1 MANLN
6 AEFSR
11 TYNSFSGVDIQAT
24 FAGVHLSDLQ
34 GISFT
39 VTREKGPL
47 YTMGSPNPR
56 AFSRGKRG
64 IAGSLIF
71 LVFDRSALLEGLGKQ
86 AVFWSD
92 VNEITAAKQRRSAG
106 DDLQPQAGRGSA
118 DREGVATPAL
128 AWYVDQI
135 PPFSVVLTALN
146 EYGHMARME
155 IRGIEILNSGSGISV
170 DDITV
175 DENMTWVAT
184 DIIPWRAN
192 AFIPPDPS
200 QAMTDLANSAVN
212 SPVAV

>member
-1 MANLN
+1 MNFSS
-6 AEFSR
+6 EFSR

-24 FAGVHLSDLQ
+24 FAGTHLSDLQ
-34 GISFT
+34 GISYT

-47 YTMGSPNPR
+47 YTMGNPSPR

-71 LVFDRSALLEGLGKQ
+71 LVFDRSALIEGVGKD
-86 AVFWSD
+86 AIFWAD
-92 VNEITAAKQRRSAG
+92 TNELSAARQRRSTG
-106 DDLQPQAGRGSA
+106 DDMQPQAGRGGPTRMGSKQ
-118 DREGVATPAL
+118 PAV

-155 IRGIEILNSGSGISV
+155 IRGLEVLNSGSGISV
-170 DDITV
+170 DDITL

-184 DIIPWRAN
+184 DVIPWKAETFMPPDSAQAVSDIAN
-192 AFIPPDPS
+192 AGVS
-200 QAMTDLANSAVN
+200 SAV
-212 SPVAV
+212 